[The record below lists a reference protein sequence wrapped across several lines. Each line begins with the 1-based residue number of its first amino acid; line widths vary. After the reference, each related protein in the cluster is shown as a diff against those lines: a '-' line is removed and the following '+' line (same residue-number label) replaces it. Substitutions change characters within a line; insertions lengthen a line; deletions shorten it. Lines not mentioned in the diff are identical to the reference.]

1 MHAILIVIRTCIV
14 FIIMSIRKLVISLYI
29 YVCRLLASTI
39 SKVGF
44 YKLYI

>member
-29 YVCRLLASTI
+29 YVCRLFASTI